1 MGIKEQLQ
9 DLEDKIARGLEE
21 AYRKMVEFKK
31 YKKTPMVV
39 SKNGKVI
46 EIEPENIQPTTI
58 YKR

>member
-21 AYRKMVEFKK
+21 AYRKMVVFKK
-31 YKKTPMVV
+31 HKKTPMVV
-39 SKNGKVI
+39 SKNGKTI
-46 EIEPENIQPTTI
+46 EIEPENIQSTTI

>member
-1 MGIKEQLQ
+1 MGIKEQMQ
-9 DLEDKIARGLEE
+9 ELEDKIARGLEE

-31 YKKTPMVV
+31 YKKTPMIV

>member
-1 MGIKEQLQ
+1 MEIKEQLQ
-9 DLEDKIARGLEE
+9 ELEDKIAKGLEE

-31 YKKTPMVV
+31 HKKSPIIM

-46 EIEPENIQPTTI
+46 EIEPDKIQPTTQ

>member
-9 DLEDKIARGLEE
+9 ELEDKIAMGLEE

-31 YKKTPMVV
+31 HKNSPIVV
-39 SKNGKVI
+39 SKNGEVI
-46 EIEPENIQPTTI
+46 EIEPDNIKPTTM